1 MLVMSKGALSVG
13 QAETYY
19 QEKYSEDDYYTESHR
34 VTGEWQGKGAETLGL
49 SGAVSEENFRAVLR
63 GTRLGTGEVLVRA
76 AAGRDER
83 RAGWDA
89 TFNAPK
95 SLSIQ
100 ALVGNDSRLVEAHR
114 RAVRRALS
122 ELEEFAQARQ
132 RRGQEWVTTANIV
145 AARFDHIAARPSETG
160 AKDGYGPDPHLHTH
174 VVIANMT
181 LRPDATWRSL
191 DPVEIY
197 RSQSFATAV
206 YRSELAREVQALGY
220 RISVTAADGR
230 WELQGYTREQVIAF
244 SRRRQD
250 IEALLN
256 RQHSTGAAAAQIA
269 AHQSRLAKEKR
280 NENELRTEWK
290 ARAHDKRIALAEISE
305 RAHTRGP
312 SQAVSSAAIEEA
324 LSFSVAHNTERE
336 AVTDRRALER
346 TALQYAM
353 GIADL
358 DGARRETGIRESR
371 GELIAR
377 AVSASFPGIVYTTP
391 EMVALERENLELLR
405 ASRGHAQPI
414 ATEQDARNWAAGR
427 SLSAEQAQA
436 AVLTLAAND
445 WLTAIE
451 GRAGAAKTTTVGA
464 LNDFAESAGYAVR
477 GFAPTTRAVKALSEA
492 GIESRTVASMIAGP
506 LPDRAPKEFWIVDES
521 SLLGTR
527 QMNAFLHKAQEAAVG
542 RVLFVGDQRQHHAIE
557 AGRPIQQMQQAGM
570 PVARLETI
578 RRQLDPGLREAVT
591 LASRGEIG
599 QALALLEKQG
609 RIREIVDPN
618 ERRTAIARE
627 YLSAHEAGERVLVVS
642 PANDERRQLNAAIR
656 AALQDRGN
664 ISSDGLEQIVLV
676 GRELT
681 RPQRKRAQSY
691 EAGDVLRFRVGSA
704 RLGIDRGS
712 YARIEAV
719 DPERNQLVV
728 RAERGRAASYDPSR
742 LSGVEVFRQ
751 ERRVFAAGDR
761 IQFRAPDRALGVA
774 NGEFATVA
782 AIDDRRAALRMD
794 DGREVKAA
802 VGRLRHIDYGYASTS
817 HSSQGATVDRVIA
830 NIDTLRS
837 AELVNRKQFYVSIS
851 RARHAA
857 TIYTD
862 DRSNLQRAV
871 SRTREKSIA
880 LEHLNLNAGRNI
892 KMVPEPPR
900 QTITPNY
907 GIRR

>member
-1 MLVMSKGALSVG
+1 MA
-13 QAETYY
+13 T
-19 QEKYSEDDYYTESHR
+19 
-34 VTGEWQGKGAETLGL
+34 
-49 SGAVSEENFRAVLR
+49 VSEEDFRAILR
-63 GTRLGTGEVLVRA
+63 GTRPGSGEVLVSA

-95 SLSIQ
+95 SVSIQ
-100 ALVGNDSRLVEAHR
+100 ALVGDDSRLVEAHR
-114 RAVRRALS
+114 RAVERALS
-122 ELEEFAQARQ
+122 ELEKFAQAR
-132 RRGQEWVTTANIV
+132 RHRGQEWVTTGNFV
-145 AARFDHIAARPSETG
+145 AVRFEHIAARPSETG
-160 AKDGYGPDPHLHTH
+160 TRDGYGPDPHLHTH

-181 LRPDATWRSL
+181 LRPDGMWRSL

-206 YRSELAREVQALGY
+206 YRSELGREVQALGY

-230 WELQGYTREQVIAF
+230 WELEGYTREQVMAF

-256 RQHSTGAAAAQIA
+256 RRNSTGAAAAQIA

-280 NENELRTEWK
+280 NENELRAEWK
-290 ARAHDKRIALAEISE
+290 SRAHDNRIALAEISE
-305 RAHTRGP
+305 RALARGP
-312 SQAVSSAAIEEA
+312 SQAVSPAAIEEA

-358 DGARRETGIRESR
+358 EGVRHETGVRQSR
-371 GELIAR
+371 GDLIAL
-377 AVSASFPGIVYTTP
+377 AVSPSFPGVVYTTP
-391 EMVALERENLELLR
+391 EMVAAEAENLELMR
-405 ASRGHAQPI
+405 AGRGHSQAI
-414 ATEQDARNWAAGR
+414 ATEQDARSWAVAR
-427 SLSAEQAQA
+427 SLSAEQAEA
-436 AVLTLAAND
+436 AALTLTATD
-445 WLTAIE
+445 WLTSIE

-464 LNDFAESAGYAVR
+464 LNDFAESAGYAAR

-492 GIESRTVASMIAGP
+492 GIESRTVASLLASP
-506 LPDRAPKEFWIVDES
+506 LPERARNELWIIDES

-527 QMNAFLHKAQEAAVG
+527 QMNALLHKAREAGAG
-542 RVLFVGDQRQHHAIE
+542 RVVFVGDQRQHHAIE

-578 RRQLDPGLREAVT
+578 RRQVDPGLREAVT

-599 QALALLEKQG
+599 PAIALLEQQG

-618 ERRTAIARE
+618 ERHAAIARE
-627 YLSAHEAGERVLVVS
+627 YLAAHEAGEKVLVVS

-656 AALQDRGN
+656 AALKERGH
-664 ISSDGLEQIVLV
+664 ISSAGREQIVLV
-676 GRELT
+676 NRDLT
-681 RPQRKRAQSY
+681 RPQRKRVQSY
-691 EAGDVLRFRVGSA
+691 EVGDVLRFRRGSV
-704 RLGIDRGS
+704 RLSIDRGS
-712 YARIEAV
+712 YARIEAI
-719 DPERNQLVV
+719 DPERNQMVV
-728 RAERGRAASYDPSR
+728 RDERGKAVTYDPSR
-742 LSGVEVFRQ
+742 LSGVEVSHQ
-751 ERRVFAAGDR
+751 ERRVLGAGDR

-774 NGEFATVA
+774 NGEFATII
-782 AIDDRRAALRMD
+782 AIDDRRARLRID
-794 DGREVKAA
+794 NGRQISAA
-802 VGRLRHIDYGYASTS
+802 IGRLKHIDYGYASTS

-862 DRSNLQRAV
+862 DRSALQRAV

-880 LEHLNLNAGRNI
+880 LERLDLNAGRDI
-892 KMVPEPPR
+892 TMVPEPRR
-900 QTITPNY
+900 QTITPSY

>member
-34 VTGEWQGKGAETLGL
+34 VAGEWSGKAAEILGL
-49 SGAVSEENFRAVLR
+49 SGTVSEEDFRTILR
-63 GTRLGTGEVLVRA
+63 GTRPGSGEVLVSP

-95 SLSIQ
+95 SVSIQ
-100 ALVGNDSRLVEAHR
+100 ALVGEDSRLLEAHR
-114 RAVRRALS
+114 RAVEFALS
-122 ELEEFAQARQ
+122 ELEKFAQAR
-132 RRGQEWVTTANIV
+132 RHRGQEWVTTGNFV
-145 AARFDHIAARPSETG
+145 AARFEHIAARPSETG
-160 AKDGYGPDPHLHTH
+160 TQDGYGPDPHLHTH

-181 LRPDATWRSL
+181 LRPDGMWRSL

-197 RSQSFATAV
+197 RSQSFTTAV
-206 YRSELAREVQALGY
+206 YRSELGREVQALGY
-220 RISVTAADGR
+220 QISVTAADGR
-230 WELQGYTREQVIAF
+230 WELQGYTREQVMAF

-256 RQHSTGAAAAQIA
+256 RQNSTGAAAAQIA

-280 NENELRTEWK
+280 NENELRAEWK
-290 ARAHDKRIALAEISE
+290 ARAHDNRIALAEISE
-305 RAHTRGP
+305 RALARGP
-312 SQAVSSAAIEEA
+312 SQAVSPAAIEEA

-358 DGARRETGIRESR
+358 VGVRRETGLRESR
-371 GELIAR
+371 GDLIALGTSPSSP
-377 AVSASFPGIVYTTP
+377 AIAYTTP
-391 EMVALERENLELLR
+391 EMVALERENLELMR
-405 ASRGHAQPI
+405 AGRGRAQSI
-414 ATEQDARNWAAGR
+414 TTEQRARSWAAGR
-427 SLSAEQAQA
+427 SLSAEQVQA
-436 AVLTLAAND
+436 ATLTLTATD

-464 LNDFAESAGYAVR
+464 LNEFADSTGYTVR

-492 GIESRTVASMIAGP
+492 GIRSRTVASLLASP
-506 LPDRAPKEFWIVDES
+506 LPDRAPKELWIIDES

-527 QMNAFLHKAQEAAVG
+527 QMNALLHKAREAGVG
-542 RVLFVGDQRQHHAIE
+542 RVVFVGDQRQHHAIE
-557 AGRPIQQMQQAGM
+557 AGRPIQQMQRAGM
-570 PVARLETI
+570 SVARLETI
-578 RRQLDPGLREAVT
+578 RRQVDPGLREAVT
-591 LASRGEIG
+591 LASRGEVG
-599 QALALLEKQG
+599 QAIALLERQG
-609 RIREIVDPN
+609 RVREIVDPN
-618 ERRTAIARE
+618 ERHAAIARE
-627 YLSAHEAGERVLVVS
+627 YLAAHEAGEKVLVVS

-656 AALQDRGN
+656 AALKERGH
-664 ISSDGLEQIVLV
+664 ISSDGREQIVLV
-676 GRELT
+676 KRELT
-681 RPQRKRAQSY
+681 RPQRKRGQSY
-691 EAGDVLRFRVGSA
+691 EVGDVLRFRRGSA

-712 YARIEAV
+712 YAQIEAI
-719 DPERNQLVV
+719 DPERNQMVV
-728 RAERGRAASYDPSR
+728 RDEGGKAVSYDPSR

-751 ERRVFAAGDR
+751 ERRVLGAGDR

-774 NGEFATVA
+774 NGEFATII
-782 AIDDRRAALRMD
+782 AIDDHRA
-794 DGREVKAA
+794 
-802 VGRLRHIDYGYASTS
+802 RLRIDNERQIGAAIARLKHIDYGYASTS

-862 DRSNLQRAV
+862 HRSALQHAV

-880 LEHLNLNAGRNI
+880 LERLDLNAGRDI
-892 KMVPEPPR
+892 TMVPEPRR
-900 QTITPNY
+900 QTITPSH

>member
-19 QEKYSEDDYYTESHR
+19 QEKYSEDDYYTESQR
-34 VTGEWQGKGAETLGL
+34 VTGEWYGRGAEILGL
-49 SGAVSEENFRAVLR
+49 SGAVGEEDFRAVLR
-63 GTRLGTGEVLVRA
+63 GRRPGNGEVLVSA
-76 AAGRDER
+76 AAGRDDR

-95 SLSIQ
+95 SVSIQ
-100 ALVGNDSRLVEAHR
+100 ALVGDDSRLVEAHR
-114 RAVRRALS
+114 HAVERALS
-122 ELEEFAQARQ
+122 ELEKFAQAR
-132 RRGQEWVTTANIV
+132 RHRGQEWVTTRNFV
-145 AARFDHIAARPSETG
+145 AARFEHIAARPSEVG

-181 LRPDATWRSL
+181 IRPDGNWRSL

-206 YRSELAREVQALGY
+206 YRSELGREVQALGY

-230 WELQGYTREQVIAF
+230 WELQGYTREQVMAF

-256 RQHSTGAAAAQIA
+256 RQNSTGAAAAQIA

-280 NENELRTEWK
+280 NENELRAEWK
-290 ARAHDKRIALAEISE
+290 ARAHDNRIALAQISE
-305 RAHTRGP
+305 RALARGP
-312 SQAVSSAAIEEA
+312 SQAVSPVATEEA
-324 LSFSVAHNTERE
+324 VRFSAAHNTERE

-358 DGARRETGIRESR
+358 EGVRRETGLRESH
-371 GELIAR
+371 GDLIALGFSPSSPTI
-377 AVSASFPGIVYTTP
+377 AYTTP
-391 EMVALERENLELLR
+391 EMVVLERENLELMR
-405 ASRGHAQPI
+405 AGRGHAQAI
-414 ATEQDARNWAAGR
+414 ATEQHARSWAAGR
-427 SLSAEQAQA
+427 SLSAEQAQVA
-436 AVLTLAAND
+436 ALTLTATD
-445 WLTAIE
+445 WLTSIE

-464 LNDFAESAGYAVR
+464 LNDFAQSAGYAVR

-492 GIESRTVASMIAGP
+492 GIESRTVASLLASP
-506 LPDRAPKEFWIVDES
+506 LPDRAPKELWIIDES
-521 SLLGTR
+521 SLLGSR
-527 QMNAFLHKAQEAAVG
+527 QMNALLHKAREAEVG
-542 RVLFVGDQRQHHAIE
+542 RVVFVGDQRQHHAIE
-557 AGRPIQQMQQAGM
+557 AGRPIQQMQRAGI

-578 RRQLDPGLREAVT
+578 RRQVDPGLREAVT

-599 QALALLEKQG
+599 PAIALLEQQG

-618 ERRTAIARE
+618 ERHAAIARE
-627 YLSAHEAGERVLVVS
+627 YLAAHEAGEKVLVVS

-656 AALQDRGN
+656 AALKERGH
-664 ISSDGLEQIVLV
+664 IRSDGQEQIVLV
-676 GRELT
+676 NRDLT

-691 EAGDVLRFRVGSA
+691 EVGDVLRFRRGSA

-712 YARIEAV
+712 YAWIEAI
-719 DPERNQLVV
+719 DPERNQMII
-728 RAERGRAASYDPSR
+728 RDERGKAVSYDPSR
-742 LSGVEVFRQ
+742 LSGVEVFHQ
-751 ERRVFAAGDR
+751 QRRVFSAGDR

-774 NGEFATVA
+774 NGEFAMVNAIDYRNARLRLDNGREISA
-782 AIDDRRAALRMD
+782 AIA
-794 DGREVKAA
+794 
-802 VGRLRHIDYGYASTS
+802 RLKHIDYGYASTS
-817 HSSQGATVDRVIA
+817 HSSQAATVDRVIA
-830 NIDTLRS
+830 NIDTVRS

-862 DRSNLQRAV
+862 DRLALKRAV
-871 SRTREKSIA
+871 GRTREKSIA
-880 LEHLNLNAGRNI
+880 LERLDLSARQGI
-892 KMVPEPPR
+892 KMLPEPRR
-900 QTITPNY
+900 QTITPSY

>member
-1 MLVMSKGALSVG
+1 MLVMSKGALSAG

-34 VTGEWQGKGAETLGL
+34 VTGEWYGKAAETLGL
-49 SGAVSEENFRAVLR
+49 RGAVSEEDFRAILR
-63 GTRLGTGEVLVRA
+63 GTRPGSGEVLVSA

-95 SLSIQ
+95 SVSIQ
-100 ALVGNDSRLVEAHR
+100 ALVGEDARLLAAHR
-114 RAVRRALS
+114 HAVERALS
-122 ELEEFAQARQ
+122 EIEKFAQAR
-132 RRGQEWVTTANIV
+132 RHRGQEWVTTGNFV
-145 AARFDHIAARPSETG
+145 AARFEHIAARPSETG

-181 LRPDATWRSL
+181 LRPGGMWRSL

-230 WELQGYTREQVIAF
+230 WELQGYTREQVMAF

-256 RQHSTGAAAAQIA
+256 RQNLTGAAAAQVA

-280 NENELRTEWK
+280 NENELCAEWK
-290 ARAHDKRIALAEISE
+290 ARADDNRIALSEISE
-305 RAHTRGP
+305 RALARGP
-312 SQAVSSAAIEEA
+312 SQAVTPATEEA
-324 LSFSVAHNTERE
+324 IRFSVAHNTERE

-358 DGARRETGIRESR
+358 ESVRRETGVRESR
-371 GELIAR
+371 GELIAL
-377 AVSASFPGIVYTTP
+377 AVSPSFPGVVYTTP
-391 EMVALERENLELLR
+391 EMVAAERENLELMRVGKGR
-405 ASRGHAQPI
+405 AQAI
-414 ATEQDARNWAAGR
+414 TTEQRARSWAAAR
-427 SLSAEQAQA
+427 SLSAEQAVA
-436 AVLTLAAND
+436 AALTLTTTD
-445 WLTAIE
+445 WLTSIE

-464 LNDFAESAGYAVR
+464 LNEFAESAGYAVR
-477 GFAPTTRAVKALSEA
+477 GFAPTTRAVKALSEG
-492 GIESRTVASMIAGP
+492 GIESRTVASLLASP
-506 LPDRAPKEFWIVDES
+506 LPDRAPKELWIIDES

-527 QMNAFLHKAQEAAVG
+527 QMNALLHKARESGAA
-542 RVLFVGDQRQHHAIE
+542 RVVFVGDQRQHHAIE

-591 LASRGEIG
+591 LASRGEVGRAI
-599 QALALLEKQG
+599 ALLEQQG
-609 RIREIVDPN
+609 RIREIVNPD
-618 ERRTAIARE
+618 ERHAAIARE
-627 YLSAHEAGERVLVVS
+627 YLAAHEAREKVLVVS

-656 AALQDRGN
+656 AVLKERGH
-664 ISSDGLEQIVLV
+664 ITSDAREQIVLV
-676 GRELT
+676 RRELT
-681 RPQRKRAQSY
+681 RPQRERAQSY
-691 EAGDVLRFRVGSA
+691 EVGEVLRFRRGSA

-712 YARIEAV
+712 YARIEAI
-719 DPERNQLVV
+719 DPERNQIVV
-728 RAERGRAASYDPSR
+728 RDERGKAVSYDPSR
-742 LSGVEVFRQ
+742 LSGVEVFHQ
-751 ERRVFAAGDR
+751 ERRVLGAGDR

-774 NGEFATVA
+774 NGEFATII
-782 AIDDRRAALRMD
+782 AIDDHRARLRID
-794 DGREVKAA
+794 NGREISAA
-802 VGRLRHIDYGYASTS
+802 ITRLKHIDYGYASTS

-851 RARHAA
+851 RARRAA

-862 DRSNLQRAV
+862 DRLALQHAV

-880 LEHLNLNAGRNI
+880 LERLNLTAEREI
-892 KMVPEPPR
+892 KMIPEPR
-900 QTITPNY
+900 HQTITPSY

>member
-34 VTGEWQGKGAETLGL
+34 VTGEWSGKAAEILGL
-49 SGAVSEENFRAVLR
+49 SGTVSEEDFRAILR
-63 GTRLGTGEVLVRA
+63 GTRPGSGEVLVCA

-95 SLSIQ
+95 SVSIQ
-100 ALVGNDSRLVEAHR
+100 ALVGEDARLVAAHR
-114 RAVRRALS
+114 HAVELALS
-122 ELEEFAQARQ
+122 ELEKFAQAR
-132 RRGQEWVTTANIV
+132 RHRGQEWVTTGNFV
-145 AARFDHIAARPSETG
+145 AALFEHIAARPSETG

-181 LRPDATWRSL
+181 LRPDSVWRSL

-206 YRSELAREVQALGY
+206 YRSELARQVQASGY
-220 RISVTAADGR
+220 RITVTAADGR
-230 WELQGYTREQVIAF
+230 WELKGYTREQVMAF

-256 RQHSTGAAAAQIA
+256 RQNSTGAAAAQIA

-280 NENELRTEWK
+280 NENELRAEWK
-290 ARAHDKRIALAEISE
+290 ARAHDNRIALAELSE
-305 RAHTRGP
+305 RALARGP
-312 SQAVSSAAIEEA
+312 SQAVSPAATEEA
-324 LSFSVAHNTERE
+324 VRFSVAHNTERE

-358 DGARRETGIRESR
+358 ESVRRETGVLESR
-371 GELIAR
+371 GDLIAL
-377 AVSASFPGIVYTTP
+377 AVSPSFPGVVYTTP
-391 EMVALERENLELLR
+391 EMVAAEAENLELMR
-405 ASRGHAQPI
+405 AGKGHSRAI
-414 ATEQDARNWAAGR
+414 ATEQDARSWAAAR
-427 SLSAEQAQA
+427 SLSAEQTQA
-436 AVLTLAAND
+436 AVLTLTATD
-445 WLTAIE
+445 WLTTIE

-492 GIESRTVASMIAGP
+492 GIQSRTVASLLASP
-506 LPDRAPKEFWIVDES
+506 LPDRAPEELWIIDES
-521 SLLGTR
+521 SLLGTH
-527 QMNAFLHKAQEAAVG
+527 QMNALLHKAREAEVA
-542 RVLFVGDQRQHHAIE
+542 RVVFVGDQRQHHAIE

-578 RRQLDPGLREAVT
+578 RRQLDPGLRAAVT

-599 QALALLEKQG
+599 QAIALLEQQG
-609 RIREIVDPN
+609 RIREIADPN
-618 ERRTAIARE
+618 ERHAAIARE
-627 YLSAHEAGERVLVVS
+627 YLAAHEAREKVLVVS
-642 PANDERRQLNAAIR
+642 PANDERRQLNVAIR
-656 AALQDRGN
+656 AVLKERGR
-664 ISSDGLEQIVLV
+664 ISSDGPEQIVLV
-676 GRELT
+676 NRDLT
-681 RPQRKRAQSY
+681 RPQRKRVQSY
-691 EAGDVLRFRVGSA
+691 EVGDVLRFRRGSA

-712 YARIEAV
+712 YARIEAI
-719 DPERNQLVV
+719 DPKRNQIVV
-728 RAERGRAASYDPSR
+728 RDESGKAVTYDPSR
-742 LSGVEVFRQ
+742 LSGVEVFHQ
-751 ERRVFAAGDR
+751 ERRMFAASDR

-774 NGEFATVA
+774 NGEFATIIAIDDHRARLRTDNGREISA
-782 AIDDRRAALRMD
+782 AID
-794 DGREVKAA
+794 
-802 VGRLRHIDYGYASTS
+802 RLKHIDYGYASTS

-851 RARHAA
+851 RARHSA

-862 DRSNLQRAV
+862 DRSALQHAV

-880 LEHLNLNAGRNI
+880 LERLDLNACRDI
-892 KMVPEPPR
+892 TMVPEPRR
-900 QTITPNY
+900 QTITPSH

>member
-13 QAETYY
+13 KAETYY
-19 QEKYSEDDYYTESHR
+19 QEKYSEDDYYSESHR
-34 VTGEWQGKGAETLGL
+34 VTGQWYGRGAETLGL
-49 SGAVSEENFRAVLR
+49 SGAVSEEDFRAILR
-63 GTRLGTGEVLVRA
+63 GTRPGSGEVLVSA
-76 AAGRDER
+76 AVGRDER

-95 SLSIQ
+95 SVSIQ
-100 ALVGNDSRLVEAHR
+100 ALVGEDARLVQAHR
-114 RAVRRALS
+114 HAVEFALS
-122 ELEEFAQARQ
+122 ELEKFAQARHH
-132 RRGQEWVTTANIV
+132 RGQEWVTTANFV
-145 AARFDHIAARPSETG
+145 AARFEHIAARPSETG
-160 AKDGYGPDPHLHTH
+160 TRDGYGPDPHLHTH

-181 LRPDATWRSL
+181 LRPDGMWRSL

-206 YRSELAREVQALGY
+206 YRSELGREVQALGY

-230 WELQGYTREQVIAF
+230 WELQGYTREQVMAF

-256 RQHSTGAAAAQIA
+256 RQNSTGAAAAQIA
-269 AHQSRLAKEKR
+269 AHQSRLAKEKG
-280 NENELRTEWK
+280 NENELRAEWK
-290 ARAHDKRIALAEISE
+290 ARAHDNRIALAEISE
-305 RAHTRGP
+305 RALARGP
-312 SQAVSSAAIEEA
+312 SQVASPTAIEEA
-324 LSFSVAHNTERE
+324 VSFSVAHNTERE

-358 DGARRETGIRESR
+358 ENVRRETGVRESR
-371 GELIAR
+371 GDLIAL
-377 AVSASFPGIVYTTP
+377 AVSPSFPGVVYTTP
-391 EMVALERENLELLR
+391 EMVALERENLELMR
-405 ASRGHAQPI
+405 ASRGRAQAI
-414 ATEQDARNWAAGR
+414 TTEQRARSWAEER

-436 AVLTLAAND
+436 AVLTLTATD
-445 WLTAIE
+445 WLTSIE

-492 GIESRTVASMIAGP
+492 GIRSRTVASLLASP
-506 LPDRAPKEFWIVDES
+506 LPDRAPKEVWIIDES

-527 QMNAFLHKAQEAAVG
+527 QMNALLHKARDAGAG
-542 RVLFVGDQRQHHAIE
+542 RVVFVGDQRQHHAIE

-570 PVARLETI
+570 PVARLQTI
-578 RRQLDPGLREAVT
+578 RRQLDPGLREAVM

-599 QALALLEKQG
+599 QAIALLEQQG

-618 ERRTAIARE
+618 ERHAAIARE
-627 YLSAHEAGERVLVVS
+627 YLSAHEGAEKVLVVS

-656 AALQDRGN
+656 AVLKERGQ
-664 ISSDGLEQIVLV
+664 ISSDGREQIVLV
-676 GRELT
+676 RRELT
-681 RPQRKRAQSY
+681 RPQRKRVQSY
-691 EAGDVLRFRVGSA
+691 EVGDVLRFRRGSL

-712 YARIEAV
+712 YARIEAI
-719 DPERNQLVV
+719 DPKRNQLAI
-728 RAERGRAASYDPSR
+728 RDERGKAVTYDPSR
-742 LSGVEVFRQ
+742 LSGVEVFYQ
-751 ERRVFAAGDR
+751 ERRVFCAGDR
-761 IQFRAPDRALGVA
+761 IQFRAPDRAIGVA
-774 NGEFATVA
+774 NGEFATIL
-782 AIDDRRAALRMD
+782 AIDDQRARLRID
-794 DGREVKAA
+794 NGREISAA
-802 VGRLRHIDYGYASTS
+802 IARLKHIDYGYASTS

-862 DRSNLQRAV
+862 DRSALQHAV

-880 LEHLNLNAGRNI
+880 LERLDLDAGRDI
-892 KMVPEPPR
+892 TMVPEPRR
-900 QTITPNY
+900 QTITPSY
-907 GIRR
+907 GIHR

>member
-1 MLVMSKGALSVG
+1 MLVMSKGALSVD

-34 VTGEWQGKGAETLGL
+34 VTGQWYGRGAETLGL
-49 SGAVSEENFRAVLR
+49 SGPVSEEDFRAILR
-63 GTRLGTGEVLVRA
+63 GTRPDSGEVLVNA

-95 SLSIQ
+95 SVSIQ
-100 ALVGNDSRLVEAHR
+100 ALVGEDARLVAAHR
-114 RAVRRALS
+114 RALERALS
-122 ELEEFAQARQ
+122 ELEKFAQARR
-132 RRGQEWVTTANIV
+132 RRGQEWVTSANIV

-181 LRPDATWRSL
+181 LRPDGMWRSL

-230 WELQGYTREQVIAF
+230 WELQGYTREQVMAF

-256 RQHSTGAAAAQIA
+256 RQNSTGAAAAQIA
-269 AHQSRLAKEKR
+269 AHQSRLAKEQR
-280 NENELRTEWK
+280 NENELRAEWHLR
-290 ARAHDKRIALAEISE
+290 ARDNQIALAEISE
-305 RAHTRGP
+305 RALARGP
-312 SQAVSSAAIEEA
+312 SHAVSPAAIEEA

-336 AVTDRRALER
+336 AITDRRALER

-358 DGARRETGIRESR
+358 EGVRRETGVRESR
-371 GELIAR
+371 GDLIAL
-377 AVSASFPGIVYTTP
+377 AVSPSFPGVVYTTP
-391 EMVALERENLELLR
+391 EMVLLERENLELMR
-405 ASRGHAQPI
+405 AGREHYQAI
-414 ATEQDARNWAAGR
+414 ATEQDARSWAAAR
-427 SLSAEQAQA
+427 SLTAEQAQA
-436 AVLTLAAND
+436 AVLTLTATD
-445 WLTAIE
+445 WLTLIE

-477 GFAPTTRAVKALSEA
+477 GFAPTTRAVKAISEA
-492 GIESRTVASMIAGP
+492 GIESRTVASLLASP
-506 LPDRAPKEFWIVDES
+506 LSDPAPKELWIIDES

-527 QMNAFLHKAQEAAVG
+527 QMNALLHKAREAGAG
-542 RVLFVGDQRQHHAIE
+542 RVVFVGDQRQHHAIE
-557 AGRPIQQMQQAGM
+557 AGRPIQQMQQAGI

-578 RRQLDPGLREAVT
+578 RRQLDSGLREAVT
-591 LASRGEIG
+591 LASRGEVG
-599 QALALLEKQG
+599 QAIALLEQQG
-609 RIREIVDPN
+609 RIREIIDPN
-618 ERRTAIARE
+618 ERHAAIARE
-627 YLSAHEAGERVLVVS
+627 YLAAYEAGEKVLVVS
-642 PANDERRQLNAAIR
+642 PANDERRQLNSAIR
-656 AALQDRGN
+656 ALLKERGH
-664 ISSDGLEQIVLV
+664 IASTGQERIVLV
-676 GRELT
+676 NRDLT

-691 EAGDVLRFRVGSA
+691 EVGDVLRFRRGSV
-704 RLGIDRGS
+704 RLSINRGS
-712 YARIEAV
+712 YARIEAI
-719 DPERNQLVV
+719 DPERNQMVV
-728 RAERGRAASYDPSR
+728 RDERGEAVTYDPSR
-742 LSGVEVFRQ
+742 LSGVEVFHQ
-751 ERRVFAAGDR
+751 ERRVLGAGDR

-774 NGEFATVA
+774 NGEFAIVI
-782 AIDDRRAALRMD
+782 AIDDRKARLRID
-794 DGREVKAA
+794 NGREISAA
-802 VGRLRHIDYGYASTS
+802 IDRLKHIDYGYASTS
-817 HSSQGATVDRVIA
+817 HSSQGSTVDRVIV

-837 AELVNRKQFYVSIS
+837 VELVNRKQFYVSIS

-862 DRSNLQRAV
+862 DRSALEHAV

-880 LEHLNLNAGRNI
+880 LERLDLNAGRDVT
-892 KMVPEPPR
+892 MVPEPRR
-900 QTITPNY
+900 QTITPSY

>member
-34 VTGEWQGKGAETLGL
+34 VTGEWYGGGAETLGL
-49 SGAVSEENFRAVLR
+49 SGAVSEEDFRTVLR
-63 GTRLGTGEVLVRA
+63 GMRPGTSAVLVSA

-95 SLSIQ
+95 SVSIQ
-100 ALVGNDSRLVEAHR
+100 ALVGEDSRLLEAHR
-114 RAVRRALS
+114 RAVERALS
-122 ELEEFAQARQ
+122 ELEKFAQARQ
-132 RRGQEWVTTANIV
+132 HRGQEWVTSANIV

-181 LRPDATWRSL
+181 LRPDGMWRSL

-206 YRSELAREVQALGY
+206 YRSELGREVQALGY

-230 WELQGYTREQVIAF
+230 WELQGYTREQVMAF

-256 RQHSTGAAAAQIA
+256 RQNSTGAAAAQIA

-280 NENELRTEWK
+280 NENELRAEWK
-290 ARAHDKRIALAEISE
+290 ARAHDNQIAVAEISE
-305 RAHTRGP
+305 LALARGP
-312 SQAVSSAAIEEA
+312 SRAVSPVAIEEA

-358 DGARRETGIRESR
+358 EGVRRETGIRESR
-371 GELIAR
+371 GDLIAL
-377 AVSASFPGIVYTTP
+377 AVSPSFPGVVYTTP
-391 EMVALERENLELLR
+391 EMVALERENLELMRLGRGR
-405 ASRGHAQPI
+405 AQAI
-414 ATEQDARNWAAGR
+414 TTEQHARSWASGR
-427 SLSAEQAQA
+427 SISAEQAQA
-436 AVLTLAAND
+436 AALTLTATD
-445 WLTAIE
+445 WLTSIE

-464 LNDFAESAGYAVR
+464 LNDFAENAGYAVR

-492 GIESRTVASMIAGP
+492 GIESRTVASLLASP
-506 LPDRAPKEFWIVDES
+506 LPDRAPKEVWIIDES
-521 SLLGTR
+521 SLLGTH
-527 QMNAFLHKAQEAAVG
+527 QMNALLHKAREAGAG
-542 RVLFVGDQRQHHAIE
+542 RVVFVGDQRQHHAIE

-570 PVARLETI
+570 SVARLETI
-578 RRQLDPGLREAVT
+578 RRQVDPGLREAVT

-599 QALALLEKQG
+599 HAIALLEQQG

-618 ERRTAIARE
+618 ERHAAIARE
-627 YLSAHEAGERVLVVS
+627 YLAAHEGAEKVLVVS

-656 AALQDRGN
+656 AALKDRGH
-664 ISSDGLEQIVLV
+664 IGSDGREQIVLV
-676 GRELT
+676 NRDLT
-681 RPQRKRAQSY
+681 RPQRKRVQSY
-691 EAGDVLRFRVGSA
+691 EVGDVLRFRRGSA
-704 RLGIDRGS
+704 RLSIERGS
-712 YARIEAV
+712 YAGIEAI
-719 DPERNQLVV
+719 DPERNQMVV
-728 RAERGRAASYDPSR
+728 RDERGKAVTYDPSR
-742 LSGVEVFRQ
+742 LSGVEVFHQ
-751 ERRVFAAGDR
+751 ERRVFGMGDR

-774 NGEFATVA
+774 NGEFAA
-782 AIDDRRAALRMD
+782 IIAIDDRKARLQID
-794 DGREVKAA
+794 NGREISAA
-802 VGRLRHIDYGYASTS
+802 IARLKHIDYGYASTS

-851 RARHAA
+851 RARLAA

-862 DRSNLQRAV
+862 DRSALQHAV

-880 LEHLNLNAGRNI
+880 LERLHLNAGREVT
-892 KMVPEPPR
+892 MVPEPRR
-900 QTITPNY
+900 QTITPSY

>member
-34 VTGEWQGKGAETLGL
+34 VTGEWYGKAAETLGL
-49 SGAVSEENFRAVLR
+49 RGAVSEEDFRAILR
-63 GTRLGTGEVLVRA
+63 GARPGSGEVLVSA

-95 SLSIQ
+95 SVSIQ
-100 ALVGNDSRLVEAHR
+100 ALVGEDSRLVEAHR
-114 RAVRRALS
+114 RAVERALS
-122 ELEEFAQARQ
+122 ELEKFAQARHH
-132 RRGQEWVTTANIV
+132 RGQEWVTTGNFV
-145 AARFDHIAARPSETG
+145 AARFEHIAARPSEIGTR
-160 AKDGYGPDPHLHTH
+160 DGYGPDPHLHTH

-181 LRPDATWRSL
+181 LRPDGMWRSL

-206 YRSELAREVQALGY
+206 YRSELGREVQALGY

-230 WELQGYTREQVIAF
+230 WELQGYTREQVMAF

-256 RQHSTGAAAAQIA
+256 RQTSTGAAAAQMA

-280 NENELRTEWK
+280 NENELRAEWK
-290 ARAHDKRIALAEISE
+290 ARAQDNRIALAKISE
-305 RAHTRGP
+305 RALARGP
-312 SQAVSSAAIEEA
+312 SQAVSPAAIEQA

-358 DGARRETGIRESR
+358 ESVRRETGIRESR
-371 GELIAR
+371 GDLIAL
-377 AVSASFPGIVYTTP
+377 AVSPSFPGVVYTTP
-391 EMVALERENLELLR
+391 EMVAAEAENIELTR
-405 ASRGHAQPI
+405 AGKGHSHAI
-414 ATEQDARNWAAGR
+414 TNEQDARSWAAAR

-436 AVLTLAAND
+436 AALTLTATD
-445 WLTAIE
+445 WLTSIE

-492 GIESRTVASMIAGP
+492 GIQSRTVASLLASP
-506 LPDRAPKEFWIVDES
+506 LPDRAPKELWIIDES

-527 QMNAFLHKAQEAAVG
+527 QMNALLHKAREAGAG
-542 RVLFVGDQRQHHAIE
+542 RVVFVGDQRQHHAIE

-599 QALALLEKQG
+599 QAIALLEQQG

-618 ERRTAIARE
+618 ERHAAIARE
-627 YLSAHEAGERVLVVS
+627 YLAAHEAAEKVLVVS
-642 PANDERRQLNAAIR
+642 PCQRRAPPVERRNSRGPQGTR
-656 AALQDRGN
+656 AHRLR
-664 ISSDGLEQIVLV
+664 
-676 GRELT
+676 RT
-681 RPQRKRAQSY
+681 RT
-691 EAGDVLRFRVGSA
+691 
-704 RLGIDRGS
+704 
-712 YARIEAV
+712 
-719 DPERNQLVV
+719 
-728 RAERGRAASYDPSR
+728 
-742 LSGVEVFRQ
+742 
-751 ERRVFAAGDR
+751 
-761 IQFRAPDRALGVA
+761 DRARQPRSDPA
-774 NGEFATVA
+774 PAQT
-782 AIDDRRAALRMD
+782 
-794 DGREVKAA
+794 
-802 VGRLRHIDYGYASTS
+802 
-817 HSSQGATVDRVIA
+817 
-830 NIDTLRS
+830 S
-837 AELVNRKQFYVSIS
+837 AELRSRRCAPIPARKCAPGNRPRKLC
-851 RARHAA
+851 A
-857 TIYTD
+857 
-862 DRSNLQRAV
+862 DRSNRLRNGTKWWCEMKEERLSATIPRACPESRSSIRSAACSAPATGFNSARRIVRSV
-871 SRTREKSIA
+871 SPMES
-880 LEHLNLNAGRNI
+880 L
-892 KMVPEPPR
+892 R
-900 QTITPNY
+900 QSLPSTITEHACASTT
-907 GIRR
+907 GARSARQSIV